1 MPKRP
6 TVVPIGQNPYSM
18 LSTLCTELGL
28 KQEPG
33 AKVGLLRNVC
43 SARTDFYVTRV
54 RLRGIEC
61 LAVYRYWRWTAPDF
75 YVVPVMGSIDSSI
88 ECIIYPQSCISL
100 HTYMTTEVVRTH
112 KPYRIANPKTLQDI
126 IDQYDEEEAFRL
138 SFLKL
143 MSGEV

>member
-1 MPKRP
+1 
-6 TVVPIGQNPYSM
+6 M

-28 KQEPG
+28 EQEPD
-33 AKVGLLRNVC
+33 ARVELLRNTC
-43 SARTDFYVTRV
+43 TARTDFYVTQV
-54 RLRGIEC
+54 LLRGIKC

-75 YVVPVMGSIDSSI
+75 YVVPVMGSIHSSI
-88 ECIIYPQSCISL
+88 ECILYPQNCMSR
-100 HTYMTTEVVRTH
+100 HTYMTVVRTY